1 MLTQHSLRPKRLQ
14 DKTFVARA
22 NTTNARS
29 TARANAKHLPR
40 GLVDTLIA
48 LGVPTLVHGQLLL
61 QDGNLHVGL
70 GRLELGIVQVLQHTQ
85 TNIKSRNKKCGID
98 KKNI

>member
-1 MLTQHSLRPKRLQ
+1 M
-14 DKTFVARA
+14 
-22 NTTNARS
+22 
-29 TARANAKHLPR
+29 
-40 GLVDTLIA
+40 DTLIA

-85 TNIKSRNKKCGID
+85 TRLQYFNSSILVPAKKIFG
-98 KKNI
+98 KYAVTSKVKTFKT